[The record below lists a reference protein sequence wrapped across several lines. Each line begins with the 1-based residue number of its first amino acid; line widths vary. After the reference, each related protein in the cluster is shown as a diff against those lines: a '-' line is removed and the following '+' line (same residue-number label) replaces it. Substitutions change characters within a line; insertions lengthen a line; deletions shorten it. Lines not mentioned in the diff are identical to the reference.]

1 MEHLDPEQA
10 AIQRL
15 KMAAELSEK
24 YYQEP
29 MTVCYSGGKDSE
41 VLLEL
46 CRRAE
51 VPYHVVHNL
60 TTADAPETIYHVRKV
75 FYRLELAG
83 ISCTISKPFYRGQ
96 RTSMWQLI
104 PLKGI
109 APTRRVRYCCQVL
122 KETSNQHR
130 CAILGVRKLE
140 SSARSDSA
148 VAELPGRN
156 RSERIT
162 FDMDNGDTR
171 IIAPCQ
177 MKATIKIHPIVDWTD
192 AQVWQFLRDAKVDIN
207 PVYGMGFNRVGCVGC
222 PMAGKNRYTEFQRW
236 PKYEMLYRRAFARM
250 VEARRSIGKDGPWH
264 SADEV
269 FRWWMEDKNL
279 DGQMDFFGGEGG
291 ETET

>member
-1 MEHLDPEQA
+1 
-10 AIQRL
+10 
-15 KMAAELSEK
+15 
-24 YYQEP
+24 
-29 MTVCYSGGKDSE
+29 
-41 VLLEL
+41 
-46 CRRAE
+46 
-51 VPYHVVHNL
+51 
-60 TTADAPETIYHVRKV
+60 
-75 FYRLELAG
+75 
-83 ISCTISKPFYRGQ
+83 
-96 RTSMWQLI
+96 MWQLI

-279 DGQMDFFGGEGG
+279 DGQMDFFGGEVG
-291 ETET
+291 ETES

>member
-1 MEHLDPEQA
+1 M
-10 AIQRL
+10 
-15 KMAAELSEK
+15 SEK

-51 VPYHVVHNL
+51 VPFHVVHNL

-109 APTRRVRYCCQVL
+109 APTRRVRYCCQIL
-122 KETSNQHR
+122 KENSNQNQ
-130 CAILGVRKLE
+130 CVILGVRKQE

-156 RSERIT
+156 RSERVT

-192 AQVWQFLRDAKVDIN
+192 SEVWQFLRDAKVDVN
-207 PVYGMGFNRVGCVGC
+207 PVYAMGFSRVGCVGC

-250 VEARRSIGKDGPWH
+250 VEARRSIGKDGPWN

-269 FRWWMEDKNL
+269 FRWWMEDRNL
-279 DGQMDFFGGEGG
+279 DGQMDIFGGEVGAF
-291 ETET
+291 EP

>member
-1 MEHLDPEQA
+1 MDSPDREQT

-15 KMAAELSEK
+15 KTAAQLSEN
-24 YYQEP
+24 YYHEP

-41 VLLEL
+41 VILEL
-46 CRRAE
+46 CRRAG
-51 VPYHVVHNL
+51 VPYRVVHNL
-60 TTADAPETIYHVRKV
+60 TTADAPETVRHVRKV
-75 FYRLELAG
+75 FYGLELAG
-83 ISCTISKPFYRGQ
+83 VSCTILKPFYKGQ

-104 PLKGI
+104 PIKRI
-109 APTRRVRYCCQVL
+109 PPTRRIRYCCTVL
-122 KETSNQHR
+122 KENSNQN
-130 CAILGVRKLE
+130 CCTVLGIRKLE

-156 RSERIT
+156 RSERVV
-162 FDMDNGDTR
+162 FDMDNGDAR

-192 AQVWQFLRDAKVDIN
+192 AEVWQFLRDAKVDIN

-222 PMAGKNRYTEFQRW
+222 PMAGKIRYTEFRRW
-236 PKYEMLYRRAFARM
+236 PKYAMLYRRAFGRM
-250 VEARRSIGKDGPWH
+250 VEVRRSLGKDGPWD

-279 DGQMDFFGGEGG
+279 DGQIDIFGGEVGAF
-291 ETET
+291 EP

>member
-1 MEHLDPEQA
+1 MEYLDPEQA

-15 KMAAELSEK
+15 KTAAELSEK

-29 MTVCYSGGKDSE
+29 MAVCYSGGKDSE

-75 FYRLELAG
+75 FYRQELAG
-83 ISCTISKPFYRGQ
+83 VSCTIHKPFYRGQ

-109 APTRRVRYCCQVL
+109 APTRRVRYCCQIL

-156 RSERIT
+156 RSERVI

-177 MKATIKIHPIVDWTD
+177 IKATIKIHPIVDWTD
-192 AQVWQFLRDAKVDIN
+192 SQVWQFLRDAKVDVN
-207 PVYGMGFNRVGCVGC
+207 PVYAMGFSRVGCVGC
-222 PMAGKNRYTEFQRW
+222 PMAGKNRYTEFQQW

-250 VEARRSIGKDGPWH
+250 VEARRSLGKDGPWN

-269 FRWWMEDKNL
+269 FRWWMEDRNL
-279 DGQMDFFGGEGG
+279 DGQMDIFGREVGAFEP
-291 ETET
+291 